1 MDFDLST
8 ILSIIA
14 TLLLSRAITEGARVF
29 HGEIYAAT
37 LSPPRL
43 WNVEG
48 SVVVLTVNNGMQA
61 RKVIADSLHS
71 FSLSLSLYRHAPL
84 KGWRATFYRDKHR
97 AYEARRPPSDTLLS
111 RASLRLF
118 LLLRIFTMRFHD
130 RDLTAPVK
138 TTFHISP
145 LFSRALVR
153 VSRGI
158 YFPWKI
164 TCARSYYVRLR
175 FVNDY

>member
-1 MDFDLST
+1 MERGGIRGCAHCQQWNAS
-8 ILSIIA
+8 A
-14 TLLLSRAITEGARVF
+14 QGNSRF
-29 HGEIYAAT
+29 
-37 LSPPRL
+37 SPL
-43 WNVEG
+43 F
-48 SVVVLTVNNGMQA
+48 L
-61 RKVIADSLHS
+61 
-71 FSLSLSLYRHAPL
+71 SLSLSLYRHAPL

>member
-1 MDFDLST
+1 MERGGIRGCAHCQQWNAS
-8 ILSIIA
+8 A
-14 TLLLSRAITEGARVF
+14 QGNSRF
-29 HGEIYAAT
+29 SPLF
-37 LSPPRL
+37 LSP
-43 WNVEG
+43 
-48 SVVVLTVNNGMQA
+48 
-61 RKVIADSLHS
+61 S
-71 FSLSLSLYRHAPL
+71 FSLSLYRHAPL

-130 RDLTAPVK
+130 RDLTAPFK
-138 TTFHISP
+138 TTFHISS

-158 YFPWKI
+158 YSLENNV
-164 TCARSYYVRLR
+164 CAHLLCAFTFRKRLLKKYVL
-175 FVNDY
+175 